1 MIKREMFER
10 AATVLKEEI
19 RQQTQ
24 LEYYMA
30 EYFDVDSSELKRKYQ
45 DSSLNVL
52 MQLLCKLVDDD
63 GILMDWLYDNYDR
76 KEGLSIEVKAPCGK
90 GLEMELRTPNDLYDY
105 FVYQAADSE
114 KKCRICR
121 KLNKKHG
128 IMCEEEI

>member
-1 MIKREMFER
+1 MIKRDMFVR
-10 AATVLKEEI
+10 AATVLHEEI
-19 RQQTQ
+19 RQQTL
-24 LEYYMA
+24 LEDYMA
-30 EYFDVDSSELKRKYQ
+30 DYFGVDSTELQRKYQ

-76 KEGLSIEVKAPCGK
+76 KEGLSIEVKTPCGK
-90 GLEMELRTPNDLYDY
+90 DLEMELKTPNDLYDY
-105 FVYQAADSE
+105 FVYQKADSE

-128 IMCEEEI
+128 IMCEEES